1 MLAGK
6 LRVRVRERNARV
18 TETGSDDPPPSAGR
32 TTANHRPA
40 LQSEVA
46 CFAREVREMQISA
59 LETILDDYGID
70 RAVFPPALVAATMQ
84 GLAFA
89 MTYDQAAG
97 FDTAPDEASL
107 AMERLL
113 DRLEAERTDRL
124 HAGQSIQNQ
133 ART

>member
-1 MLAGK
+1 
-6 LRVRVRERNARV
+6 
-18 TETGSDDPPPSAGR
+18 
-32 TTANHRPA
+32 
-40 LQSEVA
+40 
-46 CFAREVREMQISA
+46 MQISA